1 MDAKDSY
8 DNSDSDRCGLMVK
21 LSELSSNEV
30 CRKLKKLGFRFYRQ
44 GKGSH
49 ELWVRDADGR
59 VIPVPNYRGKKIRK
73 GTIRAIIREAGVS
86 LKEFI
91 EL

>member
-1 MDAKDSY
+1 MA
-8 DNSDSDRCGLMVK
+8 
-21 LSELSSNEV
+21 ELRELNYQEIT
-30 CRKLKKLGFRFYRQ
+30 RRLRKLGFRLYRQ

-59 VIPVPNYRGKKIRK
+59 VVPVPHDRGKAIRK
-73 GTIRAIIREAGVS
+73 GTVRAIIREVGSDVT
-86 LKEFI
+86 EFM